1 MMTADA
7 RPLPPLLSGAK
18 PLLGHLLEFRANRQE
33 LFQRGFREHGD
44 VFAIKLGPQPV
55 AVLIGPENH
64 ELFFMQT
71 DDELNISTPYH
82 FLEAAFGQV
91 LFIAPHEVYLR
102 QRPLVLQA
110 FRRQKMM
117 RYAEVMQEQ
126 TQRWLDTLGESG
138 ELELTGA
145 INNLVQQIAG
155 HALMGEEFQRQVGD
169 EFWQLYLD
177 IGLSLDPVLPPSLP
191 LPKFIRRDRAKKRMK
206 EILTPIIAER
216 RRNPEKYDDFLQDFV
231 CQSYDDGTPVE
242 DAVLLSLMLGLM
254 FAGHETTAGQAGWNI
269 ILLLQHP
276 AYQQLVQQEI
286 DELLPPGTA
295 LDDKV
300 MRGLQHLSWAVRET
314 ERLRPSAD
322 MLYRDVDEPVVA
334 GGYQIPAGWRVQIA
348 SEVAHL
354 LPELW
359 ENAEQY
365 DPLRYAPGREEHK
378 QHRFSL
384 IGFGGGTH
392 KCMGMN
398 FANNEM
404 MIIAALF
411 FQQYEVEL
419 LTKEP
424 AIRRGMGANRPTETW
439 IRYRARDR
447 AVTYEEDRLLA
458 RV

>member
-1 MMTADA
+1 MTADA
-7 RPLPPLLSGAK
+7 RPTPPLVSGAK
-18 PLLGHLLEFRANRQE
+18 PLLGHLLEFRGNRQE
-33 LFQRGFREHGD
+33 LFQRGYREHGE

-55 AVLIGPENH
+55 AVLIGPDNH
-64 ELFFMQT
+64 EIFFMQT
-71 DDELNISTPYH
+71 DEELNISTPYQ

-91 LFIAPHEVYLR
+91 LFIAPRDVYLR

-138 ELELTGA
+138 ELELTAA

-155 HALMGEEFQRQVGD
+155 YALMGEEFQKEVGD
-169 EFWQLYLD
+169 EFWQLYID
-177 IGLSLDPVLPPSLP
+177 IGLSLDPVLPPRLP
-191 LPKFIRRDRAKKRMK
+191 LPKFIRRDRARQRMK
-206 EILTPIIAER
+206 EILSPIIAER

-231 CQSYDDGTPVE
+231 CQSYDDGTQVE
-242 DAVLLSLMLGLM
+242 DDVLLSLMLALM
-254 FAGHETTAGQAGWNI
+254 FAGHETTAGQAGWTI
-269 ILLLQHP
+269 IQLLQHP
-276 AYQQLVQQEI
+276 GYLQLVQEEI
-286 DELLPPGTA
+286 DDLLPPGTA
-295 LDDKV
+295 VDDKV

-322 MLYRDVDEPVVA
+322 MLYRDVDEPIEA
-334 GGYQIPAGWRVQIA
+334 GGYHIPAGWRVQVA
-348 SEVAHL
+348 TEVAHM
-354 LPELW
+354 LPDFW
-359 ENAEQY
+359 EHPEQY

-404 MIIAALF
+404 MIITALL
-411 FQQYEVEL
+411 FQQFELEL

-424 AIRRGMGANRPTETW
+424 VIRRGLGANRPSETW
-439 IRYRARDR
+439 VRYRAREHRPDP
-447 AVTYEEDRLLA
+447 AGTELA
-458 RV
+458 HA